1 MSKRTALIAAGVVL
15 AAGGGVTAIAG
26 GATLAIAGTDGTLST
41 GRHALTSD
49 TAALVS
55 DRADID
61 DFDRAHVGHPALD
74 LTVTGS
80 DRPVFVGVGPAAD
93 VDRYLA
99 GASVETVDDIE
110 TGPFHLETTVRSG
123 TARLAPPVDQDFWVA
138 RSSGATSAAT
148 SWHLHDGRYRVVVM
162 NADGTPGIHAD
173 GKFGLHVPWLTPVA
187 VHRARRRSR
196 RAPGRHHHPR
206 DRAAQRAG
214 ADSGRQPLA
223 VRDRGV
229 VDRRLP
235 RWADSTRW
243 TSPCA

>member
-41 GRHALTSD
+41 GQHALTSD

-61 DFDRAHVGHPALD
+61 DFDSAHVGHPAVKLSITD
-74 LTVTGS
+74 S
-80 DRPVFVGVGPAAD
+80 DRPVFVGVGPAGA
-93 VDRYLA
+93 VDRYLV
-99 GASVETVDDIE
+99 GASVETVDDVD

-123 TARLAPPVDQDFWVA
+123 TAQPAPPVDQDFWVA

-148 SWHLHDGRYRVVVM
+148 SWHLHDGKYRVVVM

-173 GKFGLHVPWLTPVA
+173 GKFGLHVPWLAPVA
-187 VHRARRRSR
+187 FTALGGGAAVLLAGITILVLGLRNEPEP
-196 RAPGRHHHPR
+196 AP
-206 DRAAQRAG
+206 
-214 ADSGRQPLA
+214 
-223 VRDRGV
+223 
-229 VDRRLP
+229 VDTP
-235 RWADSTRW
+235 
-243 TSPCA
+243 SPYVTVGL

>member
-15 AAGGGVTAIAG
+15 VAGGAVTAIAG

-41 GRHALTSD
+41 GQHALTSD
-49 TAALVS
+49 TSALVS
-55 DRADID
+55 DRADIE
-61 DFDRAHVGHPALD
+61 DFDRAHLGHPALD

-123 TARLAPPVDQDFWVA
+123 AARLAPPVDQDFWVA

-173 GKFGLHVPWLTPVA
+173 AKFGLHVPWLTPVA
-187 VHRARRRSR
+187 VTAL
-196 RAPGRHHHPR
+196 GGG
-206 DRAAQRAG
+206 AAVLMAG
-214 ADSGRQPLA
+214 LA
-223 VRDRGV
+223 VLVIGLRNVPEPTPV
-229 VDRRLP
+229 V
-235 RWADSTRW
+235 
-243 TSPCA
+243 SPSPYVTVGS